1 MSKNTEGQV
10 LKNMATD
17 IGRGRIKDN
26 FFAAIVTSKAYKLQ
40 VVQAKKGKGS
50 FKRSSKHQGREP
62 YLINA

>member
-1 MSKNTEGQV
+1 MSKNTKGQV

-17 IGRGRIKDN
+17 IGRGQINDN
-26 FFAAIVTSKAYKLQ
+26 FFAAIVTSKVYKLQ

>member
-1 MSKNTEGQV
+1 MSKNTKGQV

-17 IGRGRIKDN
+17 IGRGKINDN
-26 FFAAIVTSKAYKLQ
+26 FFAAIVTSKVYKLQ